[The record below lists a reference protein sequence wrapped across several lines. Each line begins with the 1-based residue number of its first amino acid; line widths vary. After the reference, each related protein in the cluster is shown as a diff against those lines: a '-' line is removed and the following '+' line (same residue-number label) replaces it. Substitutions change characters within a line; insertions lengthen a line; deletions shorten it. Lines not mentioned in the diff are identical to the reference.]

1 MNVRKS
7 FVGIGMLCLFT
18 VAANA
23 EWERTISA
31 WDSRLPAE
39 KKLQL
44 SFWGGYWAWE
54 DSGAKGHSIDG
65 RLYLDYGLM
74 DNWSLAVSPGYSYWH
89 MDGAG
94 SENGIGDTSLMS
106 TYRFLDEAKAGFDLA
121 AWGEA
126 WFPTGNDNRSL
137 GTGHV
142 EPGIGLIA
150 SKTLGP
156 IIAVANLGGNV
167 IINADNGENDVIGE
181 ATLEGIYPLYE
192 KLSLNAQF
200 SAATKRWNDEDAL
213 IDLGLGARFKPQ
225 EQVFLA
231 GAAYKCLTDN
241 YDYGFQLA
249 GGYEF

>member
-1 MNVRKS
+1 MNMRKGCI
-7 FVGIGMLCLFT
+7 GIGLLCLFT
-18 VAANA
+18 AAASA

-31 WDSRLPAE
+31 WDTRLPAE

-44 SFWGGYWAWE
+44 SLWGGYWTWK
-54 DSGAKGHSIDG
+54 DSGANGHSIDG
-65 RLYLDYGLM
+65 RLYANYGLM
-74 DNWSLAVSPGYSYWH
+74 DNWSLAVAPGYSYWH
-89 MDGAG
+89 MTGFG

-106 TYRFLDEAKAGFDLA
+106 TYRFLDEAKAGVDLA

-126 WFPTGNDNRSL
+126 WFPTGNNDKSL

-156 IIAVANLGGNV
+156 IIAVANLEGNM
-167 IINADNGENDVIGE
+167 IINADDGEQDFIGQ
-181 ATLEGIYPLYE
+181 ATLEGVYPLYE

-200 SAATKRWNDEDAL
+200 SAATKRWSSEDEM
-213 IDLGLGARFKPQ
+213 IDLGIGTRFKPV

-231 GAAYKCLTDN
+231 GAAYKCLTDS